1 MSIFATA
8 MDAIFTDP
16 NMAVDG
22 LLISGDELPGV
33 PVRLIRRAPDVETQ
47 FGAARIL
54 SETTIFDARCSE
66 IPTIARGDKLVVGSE
81 EFIVQGDP
89 KRDRE
94 RLTWTINT
102 RPAP

>member
-16 NMAVDG
+16 NMAVDALWLAEG
-22 LLISGDELPGV
+22 EPPGV

-66 IPTIARGDKLVVGSE
+66 VPTIARGDKLVVGSE
-81 EFIVQGDP
+81 EFIVQGEP

>member
-1 MSIFATA
+1 VSIFATA
-8 MDAIFTDP
+8 MNTIFNDP
-16 NMAVDG
+16 HMAVDALWLADG
-22 LLISGDELPGV
+22 QPPGV

-54 SETTIFDARCSE
+54 SETMVFDARCSE
-66 IPTIARGDKLVVGSE
+66 IPAIAKGDKLIVGLE
-81 EFIVQGDP
+81 EFTVQGDP

-102 RPAP
+102 RPAS